1 LLFSFGVTAQVS
13 LSESKKGDY
22 VALCLGWGVGI
33 MLGAYAAAPSGGH
46 LNPAVTLT
54 LVMLRKFPMRKFPVY
69 ALSQTLGAFSAA
81 AVVYGNYKSAIN
93 VFEGFGVRTVPGFS
107 NHSTAGIFA
116 TYPAPF
122 MTTTGAFFSEFLASA
137 VLMFCIFA
145 LKATQGA
152 GNLFPLILCFVFIG
166 ISACFG
172 WETGFAINFAR
183 DFGPRCFLSMAG
195 YGTEVWTAG
204 NYYFWVSH

>member
-1 LLFSFGVTAQVS
+1 
-13 LSESKKGDY
+13 
-22 VALCLGWGVGI
+22 
-33 MLGAYAAAPSGGH
+33 MLGAYTAAHSGGH

-54 LVMLRKFPMRKFPVY
+54 LVLLRKFPLRKFPIY
-69 ALSQTLGAFSAA
+69 AVAQTLGAFAAA
-81 AVVYGNYKSAIN
+81 AVVFGNYKSAID
-93 VFEGFGVRTVPGFS
+93 VFEGHGIRTVPGFS

-122 MTTTGAFFSEFLASA
+122 MTTTGAFFSEFLGSA
-137 VLMFCIFA
+137 VLMFSIFA
-145 LKATQGA
+145 LTASTGA
-152 GNLFPLILCFVFIG
+152 DKLFPLILAFVFIG

-195 YGTEVWTAG
+195 YGKEVWTAH
-204 NYYFWVSH
+204 NYYFWVS